1 MWPYMAQ
8 WEWDLSMGTTR
19 AHIVL
24 PDELLADIDA
34 LVGARGRSAFLA
46 ETARAEVRRRRLLA
60 FLADPEPAWRDEDH
74 PELAK
79 GAAHWVNQLRQR
91 SDERLKSAWRRSKKK

>member
-1 MWPYMAQ
+1 
-8 WEWDLSMGTTR
+8 MGTTR

-46 ETARAEVRRRRLLA
+46 ETARAEVRRRHLLA
-60 FLADPEPAWRDEDH
+60 YLRGGEPAWKDEDH

-79 GAAHWVNQLRQR
+79 GAAQWINELRQR
-91 SDERLKSAWRRSKKK
+91 DAGKVERLHGRRKSK